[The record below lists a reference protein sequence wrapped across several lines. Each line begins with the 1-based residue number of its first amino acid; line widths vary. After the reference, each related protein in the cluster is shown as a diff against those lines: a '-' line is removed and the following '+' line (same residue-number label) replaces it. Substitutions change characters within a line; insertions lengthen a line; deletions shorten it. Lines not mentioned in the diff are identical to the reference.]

1 MRHQT
6 RMTRY
11 CQMLASPAVTF
22 MLSRTTLRR
31 LGRLLMKRQRL
42 VHLHFRGQALLPT
55 MAPERPTPLTS
66 PGGTRA
72 NDSST
77 LRKESLPNAFMVIGA
92 KWDFKRRVW
101 RKVFPDQHEPWRSSD
116 TVHALTRQERTCS
129 LNQCSRAVD
138 LKPHHIIIL
147 ENYIH
152 E

>member
-31 LGRLLMKRQRL
+31 LGRLLMKRQIGASTFQGASA
-42 VHLHFRGQALLPT
+42 VT
-55 MAPERPTPLTS
+55 DN
-66 PGGTRA
+66 GTRA
-72 NDSST
+72 
-77 LRKESLPNAFMVIGA
+77 PNTSYFARRYTS
-92 KWDFKRRVW
+92 KRQQHPQKRVLT
-101 RKVFPDQHEPWRSSD
+101 KQH
-116 TVHALTRQERTCS
+116 RQERTCS

-138 LKPHHIIIL
+138 LKPHHIIIS